1 MLKNNELLAPV
12 GSPAA
17 FYAAISSGCN
27 AVYLGL
33 DKFSARAYATNFN
46 LENLK
51 EYVDYA
57 HLRNV
62 KVFVTMNTIL
72 YDSELD
78 EAYNTI
84 DQLAKIGVDAI
95 IVQDLAL
102 INYIVNHYKS
112 LEAHASTQIGIDDFY
127 SAKVM
132 KDMGVQRV
140 VFARETSLKDM
151 KEIKRKLNIDVEAF
165 IHGALCVCYSGNCLM
180 SSMIGDRSGNRG
192 RCAGCCRQVYT
203 LIDMN
208 SYQNIK
214 TGYLLSMKDLNTS
227 SFIKEMDFVDSYKIE
242 GRMKEP
248 LYVAGVTSTYRK
260 ILDGDK
266 VDTDDLNKVFN
277 RTYTKG
283 FMNGETS
290 SSITN
295 IERPNNYG
303 YEIGRVVK
311 FHNNK
316 IWIKLFK
323 TLNKGDQ
330 IRVESKNVF
339 EEISIPVLK
348 LFDASFNPVDSSDK
362 TVIVDSRDYK
372 IDINAKVYKT
382 KDIKFLNEVEKKLNR
397 NEDYRKIDINV
408 ELTAK
413 IGEHL
418 LLKVEYQNF
427 KAYAKSENVVL
438 EALSK
443 PTTKENIYT
452 QLNKLNNT
460 PYQIGELKINL
471 DDNVF
476 IPLKELNELR
486 RKAIAN
492 LDSIRLHKKVS
503 LNKPKEIIPL
513 KNVLRT
519 PEITVQVY
527 TEEQFEAAK
536 ELGIKHIYYKNYV
549 KRNNEKYV
557 DDYDEIL
564 FGGIGAIE
572 YYKNRNKVLVSDY
585 SLNVTNYETVAILS
599 SKGVDRITLSNEI
612 CKDDINKLIKD
623 YYDKYQTY
631 PNLELIVYGRTCL
644 MHSKYCPL
652 KRLNM
657 CGKCKTNKY
666 ALKDKFATFP
676 ITFNDDCTTN
686 IWNSKTLNNM
696 DEINLINGVNYFRL
710 VFTTENKKQTK
721 EIISQFIDKLNGND
735 DSDSFDKQKDTHGH
749 FFSNP
754 L

>member
-27 AVYLGL
+27 AIYLGL

-46 LENLK
+46 LDNLK

-62 KVFVTMNTIL
+62 KVFVTMNTVL
-72 YDSELD
+72 YDRELND
-78 EAYNTI
+78 AYDTV

-102 INYIVNHYKS
+102 VNYIVNHYKS

-151 KEIKRKLNIDVEAF
+151 KEIKRKLNIDIEAF

-203 LIDMN
+203 LVDMN

-227 SFIKEMDFVDSYKIE
+227 DFIKDMDFVDSYKIE

-260 ILDGDK
+260 ILDNEK
-266 VDTDDLNKVFN
+266 VDIDNLNKVFN

-283 FMNGETS
+283 IMNGETS
-290 SSITN
+290 ANITN

-303 YEIGRVVK
+303 FEIGRVVK
-311 FHNNK
+311 VHNNK

-348 LFDASFNPVDSSDK
+348 LFDASFNAIESSDK

-382 KDIKFLNEVEKKLNR
+382 KDIKFVNDTEKKLNK
-397 NEDYRKIDINV
+397 NEDYKKISVNM
-408 ELTAK
+408 ELTGK
-413 IGEHL
+413 IGEQL
-418 LLKVEYQNF
+418 LLKIEYQNF
-427 KAYAKSENVVL
+427 RAYAKAENVAL

-443 PTTKENIYT
+443 PTTEENIYT
-452 QLNKLNNT
+452 QLSKLNNT
-460 PYQIGELKINL
+460 PYQLGELKLNL
-471 DDNVF
+471 DENIF

-486 RKAIAN
+486 RKAISN
-492 LDSIRLHKKVS
+492 LDSVRLHKKVG
-503 LNKPKEIIPL
+503 LNKPKAVVPL
-513 KNVLRT
+513 KCDLIN

-527 TEEQFEAAK
+527 TQEQFEAAK
-536 ELGIKHIYYKNYV
+536 ELGIKHIYFKNFV
-549 KRNNEKYV
+549 RRNNENYV
-557 DDYDEIL
+557 NEYDEIL

-572 YYKNRNKVLVSDY
+572 YYKSKNKVLVSDY

-599 SKGVDRITLSNEI
+599 SKGVNRITLSNEI
-612 CKDDINKLIKD
+612 CKDDINNLVRD
-623 YYDKYQTY
+623 YFDKYQTY

-666 ALKDKFATFP
+666 ALKDKFASFP

-686 IWNSKTLNNM
+686 IWNSKTLNNI
-696 DEINLINGVNYFRL
+696 DEINSLSGVNYFRL
-710 VFTTENKKQTK
+710 VFTTESKKQTK
-721 EIISQFIDKLNGND
+721 EIISQFIEKLKGND
-735 DSDSFDKQKDTHGH
+735 DSSSFDKQKDTHGH

>member
-17 FYAAISSGCN
+17 FYAAISNGCN
-27 AVYLGL
+27 AKYLGL

-46 LENLK
+46 LDNLK

-62 KVFVTMNTIL
+62 KVFVTMNTVL
-72 YDSELD
+72 YDRELND
-78 EAYNTI
+78 AYDTV

-102 INYIVNHYKS
+102 VNYIVNHYKS

-151 KEIKRKLNIDVEAF
+151 KEIKRKLNIDIEAF

-203 LIDMN
+203 LVDMN

-227 SFIKEMDFVDSYKIE
+227 DFIKDMDFVDSYKIE

-260 ILDGDK
+260 ILDNEK
-266 VDTDDLNKVFN
+266 VDIDNLNKVFN

-290 SSITN
+290 ANITN

-303 YEIGRVVK
+303 FEIGRVVK
-311 FHNNK
+311 VHNNK

-348 LFDASFNPVDSSDK
+348 LFDASFNAIESSDK

-382 KDIKFLNEVEKKLNR
+382 KDIKFVNDTEKKLNK
-397 NEDYRKIDINV
+397 NEDYKKIRVNM
-408 ELTAK
+408 ELTGK
-413 IGEHL
+413 IGEQL
-418 LLKVEYQNF
+418 LLKIEYQNF
-427 KAYAKSENVVL
+427 KAYAKAENVAL

-443 PTTKENIYT
+443 PTTEENIYT
-452 QLNKLNNT
+452 QLSKLNNT
-460 PYQIGELKINL
+460 PYQLGELKLNL
-471 DDNVF
+471 DENIF

-486 RKAIAN
+486 RKAISN
-492 LDSIRLHKKVS
+492 LDSVRLHKKVG
-503 LNKPKEIIPL
+503 LNKPKAVVPL
-513 KNVLRT
+513 KCDLIN

-527 TEEQFEAAK
+527 TQEQFEAAK
-536 ELGIKHIYYKNYV
+536 ELGIKHIYFKNFV
-549 KRNNEKYV
+549 RRNNENYV
-557 DDYDEIL
+557 NEYDEIL

-572 YYKNRNKVLVSDY
+572 YYKSKNKVLVSDY

-599 SKGVDRITLSNEI
+599 SKGVNRITLSNEI
-612 CKDDINKLIKD
+612 CKDDINNLVRD
-623 YYDKYQTY
+623 YFDKYQTY

-657 CGKCKTNKY
+657 CGKCKTDKY
-666 ALKDKFATFP
+666 ALKDKFASFP

-686 IWNSKTLNNM
+686 IWNSKTLNNI
-696 DEINLINGVNYFRL
+696 DEINSLSGVNYFRL
-710 VFTTENKKQTK
+710 VFTTESKKQTK
-721 EIISQFIDKLNGND
+721 EIISQFIEKLKGND
-735 DSDSFDKQKDTHGH
+735 DSSSFDKQKDTHGH

>member
-27 AVYLGL
+27 AIYLGL

-46 LENLK
+46 LDNLK

-62 KVFVTMNTIL
+62 KVFVTMNTVL
-72 YDSELD
+72 YDRELND
-78 EAYNTI
+78 AYDTV

-102 INYIVNHYKS
+102 VNYIVNHYKS

-151 KEIKRKLNIDVEAF
+151 KEIKRKLNIDIEAF

-203 LIDMN
+203 LVDMN

-227 SFIKEMDFVDSYKIE
+227 DFIKDMDFVDSYKIE

-260 ILDGDK
+260 ILDNEK
-266 VDTDDLNKVFN
+266 VDIDNLNKVFN

-290 SSITN
+290 ANITN

-303 YEIGRVVK
+303 FEIGRVVK
-311 FHNNK
+311 VHNNK

-348 LFDASFNPVDSSDK
+348 LFDASFNAIESSDK

-382 KDIKFLNEVEKKLNR
+382 KDIKFVNDTEKKLNK
-397 NEDYRKIDINV
+397 NEDYKKIRVNM
-408 ELTAK
+408 ELTGK
-413 IGEHL
+413 IGEQL
-418 LLKVEYQNF
+418 LLKIEYQNF
-427 KAYAKSENVVL
+427 KAYAKAENVAL

-443 PTTKENIYT
+443 PTTEKNIYT
-452 QLNKLNNT
+452 QLSKLNNT
-460 PYQIGELKINL
+460 PYQLGELKLNL
-471 DDNVF
+471 DENIF

-486 RKAIAN
+486 RKAISN
-492 LDSIRLHKKVS
+492 LDSVRLHKKVG
-503 LNKPKEIIPL
+503 LNKPKAVVPL
-513 KNVLRT
+513 KCDLIN

-527 TEEQFEAAK
+527 TQEQFEAAK
-536 ELGIKHIYYKNYV
+536 ELGIKHIYFKNFV
-549 KRNNEKYV
+549 RRNNENYV
-557 DDYDEIL
+557 NEYDEIL

-572 YYKNRNKVLVSDY
+572 YYKSKNKVLVSDY

-599 SKGVDRITLSNEI
+599 SKGVNRITLSNEI
-612 CKDDINKLIKD
+612 CKDDINNLVRD
-623 YYDKYQTY
+623 YFDKYQTY

-657 CGKCKTNKY
+657 CGKCKTDKY
-666 ALKDKFATFP
+666 ALKDKFASFP

-686 IWNSKTLNNM
+686 IWNSKTLNNI
-696 DEINLINGVNYFRL
+696 DEINSLSGVNYFRL
-710 VFTTENKKQTK
+710 VFTTESKKQTK
-721 EIISQFIDKLNGND
+721 EIISQFIEKLKGND
-735 DSDSFDKQKDTHGH
+735 DSSSFDKQKDTHGH

>member
-27 AVYLGL
+27 AIYLGL

-46 LENLK
+46 LDNLK

-62 KVFVTMNTIL
+62 KVFVTMNTVL
-72 YDSELD
+72 YDRELND
-78 EAYNTI
+78 AYDTV

-102 INYIVNHYKS
+102 VNYIVNYYKS

-151 KEIKRKLNIDVEAF
+151 KEIKRKLNIDIEAF

-203 LIDMN
+203 LVDMN

-227 SFIKEMDFVDSYKIE
+227 DFIKDMDFVDSYKIE

-260 ILDGDK
+260 ILDNEK
-266 VDTDDLNKVFN
+266 VDIDNLNKVFN

-290 SSITN
+290 ANITN

-303 YEIGRVVK
+303 FEIGRVVK
-311 FHNNK
+311 VHNNK

-348 LFDASFNPVDSSDK
+348 LFDASFNAIESSDK

-382 KDIKFLNEVEKKLNR
+382 KDIKFVNDTEKKLNK
-397 NEDYRKIDINV
+397 NEDYKKIRVNM
-408 ELTAK
+408 ELTGK
-413 IGEHL
+413 IGEQL
-418 LLKVEYQNF
+418 LLKIEYQNF
-427 KAYAKSENVVL
+427 KAYAKAENVAL

-443 PTTKENIYT
+443 PTTEENIYT
-452 QLNKLNNT
+452 QLSKLNNT
-460 PYQIGELKINL
+460 PYQLGELKLNL
-471 DDNVF
+471 DENIF

-486 RKAIAN
+486 RKAISN
-492 LDSIRLHKKVS
+492 LDSVRLHKKVG
-503 LNKPKEIIPL
+503 LNKPKAVVPL
-513 KNVLRT
+513 KCDLIN

-527 TEEQFEAAK
+527 TQEQFEAAK
-536 ELGIKHIYYKNYV
+536 ELGIKHIYFKNFV
-549 KRNNEKYV
+549 RRNNENYV
-557 DDYDEIL
+557 NEYDEIL

-572 YYKNRNKVLVSDY
+572 YYKSKNKVLVSDY

-599 SKGVDRITLSNEI
+599 SKGVNRITLSNEI
-612 CKDDINKLIKD
+612 CKDDINNLVRD
-623 YYDKYQTY
+623 YFDKYQTY

-657 CGKCKTNKY
+657 CGKCKTDKY
-666 ALKDKFATFP
+666 ALKDKFASFP

-686 IWNSKTLNNM
+686 IWNSKTLNNI
-696 DEINLINGVNYFRL
+696 DEINSLSGVNYFRL
-710 VFTTENKKQTK
+710 VFTTESKKQTK
-721 EIISQFIDKLNGND
+721 EIISQFIEKLKGND
-735 DSDSFDKQKDTHGH
+735 DSSSFDKQKDTHGH

>member
-27 AVYLGL
+27 AIYLGL

-46 LENLK
+46 LDNLK

-62 KVFVTMNTIL
+62 KVFVTMNTVL
-72 YDSELD
+72 YDGELND
-78 EAYNTI
+78 AYDTV

-102 INYIVNHYKS
+102 VNYIVNHYKS

-151 KEIKRKLNIDVEAF
+151 KEIKRKLNIDIEAF

-180 SSMIGDRSGNRG
+180 SSMIGNRSGNRG

-203 LIDMN
+203 LVDMN

-227 SFIKEMDFVDSYKIE
+227 DFIKDMDFVDSYKIE

-260 ILDGDK
+260 ILDNEK
-266 VDTDDLNKVFN
+266 VDIDNLNKVFN

-290 SSITN
+290 ANITN

-303 YEIGRVVK
+303 FEIGRVVK
-311 FHNNK
+311 VHNNK

-348 LFDASFNPVDSSDK
+348 LFDASFNAIESSDK

-382 KDIKFLNEVEKKLNR
+382 KDIKFVNDTEKKLNK
-397 NEDYRKIDINV
+397 NEDYKKIRVNM
-408 ELTAK
+408 ELTGK
-413 IGEHL
+413 IGEQL
-418 LLKVEYQNF
+418 LLKIEYQNF
-427 KAYAKSENVVL
+427 KAYAKAENVAL

-443 PTTKENIYT
+443 PTTEENIYT
-452 QLNKLNNT
+452 QLSKLNNT
-460 PYQIGELKINL
+460 PYQLGELKLNL
-471 DDNVF
+471 DENIF

-486 RKAIAN
+486 RKAISN
-492 LDSIRLHKKVS
+492 LDSVRLHKKVG
-503 LNKPKEIIPL
+503 LNKPKAVVPL
-513 KNVLRT
+513 KCDLIN

-527 TEEQFEAAK
+527 TQEQFEAAK
-536 ELGIKHIYYKNYV
+536 ELGIKHIYFKNFVRRNSENYV
-549 KRNNEKYV
+549 NE
-557 DDYDEIL
+557 YDEIL

-572 YYKNRNKVLVSDY
+572 YYKSKNKVLVSDY

-599 SKGVDRITLSNEI
+599 SKGVNRITLSNEI
-612 CKDDINKLIKD
+612 CKDDISNLVRD
-623 YYDKYQTY
+623 YFDKYQTY

-657 CGKCKTNKY
+657 CGKCKTDKY
-666 ALKDKFATFP
+666 ALKDKFASFP

-686 IWNSKTLNNM
+686 IWNSKTLNNI
-696 DEINLINGVNYFRL
+696 DEINSLSGVNYFRL
-710 VFTTENKKQTK
+710 VFTTESKKQTK
-721 EIISQFIDKLNGND
+721 EIISQFIEKLKGND
-735 DSDSFDKQKDTHGH
+735 DSSSFDKQKDTHGH

>member
-27 AVYLGL
+27 AIYLGL
-33 DKFSARAYATNFN
+33 DKFSARAHATNFN
-46 LENLK
+46 LDNLK

-62 KVFVTMNTIL
+62 KVFVTMNTVL
-72 YDSELD
+72 YDRELND
-78 EAYNTI
+78 AYDTV

-102 INYIVNHYKS
+102 VNYIVNHYKS

-151 KEIKRKLNIDVEAF
+151 KEIKRKLNIDIEAF

-203 LIDMN
+203 LVDMN

-227 SFIKEMDFVDSYKIE
+227 DFIKDMDFVDSYKIE

-260 ILDGDK
+260 ILDNEK
-266 VDTDDLNKVFN
+266 VDIDNLNKVFN

-290 SSITN
+290 ANITN

-303 YEIGRVVK
+303 FEIGRVVK
-311 FHNNK
+311 VHNNK

-348 LFDASFNPVDSSDK
+348 LFDASFNAIESSDK

-382 KDIKFLNEVEKKLNR
+382 KDIKFVNDTEKKLNK
-397 NEDYRKIDINV
+397 NEDYKKISVNM
-408 ELTAK
+408 ELTGK
-413 IGEHL
+413 IGEQL
-418 LLKVEYQNF
+418 LLKIEYQNF
-427 KAYAKSENVVL
+427 KAYAKAENVAL

-443 PTTKENIYT
+443 PTTEENIYT
-452 QLNKLNNT
+452 QLSKLNNT
-460 PYQIGELKINL
+460 PYQLGELKLNL
-471 DDNVF
+471 DENIF

-486 RKAIAN
+486 RKAISN
-492 LDSIRLHKKVS
+492 LDSVRLHKKVG
-503 LNKPKEIIPL
+503 LNKPKAVVPL
-513 KNVLRT
+513 KCDLIN

-527 TEEQFEAAK
+527 TQEQFEAAK
-536 ELGIKHIYYKNYV
+536 ELGIKHIYFKNFV
-549 KRNNEKYV
+549 RRNNENYV
-557 DDYDEIL
+557 NEYDEIL

-572 YYKNRNKVLVSDY
+572 YYKSKNKVLVSDY

-599 SKGVDRITLSNEI
+599 SKGVNRITLSNEI
-612 CKDDINKLIKD
+612 CKDDINNLVRD
-623 YYDKYQTY
+623 YFDKYQTY

-657 CGKCKTNKY
+657 CGKCETNKY
-666 ALKDKFATFP
+666 ALKDKFASFP

-686 IWNSKTLNNM
+686 IWNSKTLNNI
-696 DEINLINGVNYFRL
+696 DEINSLSGVNYFRL
-710 VFTTENKKQTK
+710 VFTTESKKQTK
-721 EIISQFIDKLNGND
+721 EIISQFIEKLKGND
-735 DSDSFDKQKDTHGH
+735 DSSSFDKQKDTHGH

>member
-27 AVYLGL
+27 AIYLGL

-46 LENLK
+46 LDNLK

-62 KVFVTMNTIL
+62 KVFVTMNTVL
-72 YDSELD
+72 YDRELND
-78 EAYNTI
+78 AYDTV

-102 INYIVNHYKS
+102 VNYIVNHYKS

-151 KEIKRKLNIDVEAF
+151 KEIKRKLNIDIEAF

-203 LIDMN
+203 LVDMN

-227 SFIKEMDFVDSYKIE
+227 DFIKDMDFVDSYKIE

-260 ILDGDK
+260 ILDNEK
-266 VDTDDLNKVFN
+266 VDIDNLNKVFN

-290 SSITN
+290 ANITN

-303 YEIGRVVK
+303 FEIGRVVK
-311 FHNNK
+311 VHNNK

-348 LFDASFNPVDSSDK
+348 LFDASFNAIESSDK

-382 KDIKFLNEVEKKLNR
+382 KDIKFVNDTEKKLNK
-397 NEDYRKIDINV
+397 NEDYKKIRVNM
-408 ELTAK
+408 ELTGK
-413 IGEHL
+413 IGEQL
-418 LLKVEYQNF
+418 LLKIEYQNF
-427 KAYAKSENVVL
+427 KAYAKAENVAL

-443 PTTKENIYT
+443 PTTEENIYT
-452 QLNKLNNT
+452 QLSKLNNT
-460 PYQIGELKINL
+460 PYQLGELKLNL
-471 DDNVF
+471 DENIF

-486 RKAIAN
+486 RKAISN
-492 LDSIRLHKKVS
+492 LDSVRLHKKVG
-503 LNKPKEIIPL
+503 LNKPKAVVPL
-513 KNVLRT
+513 KCDLIN

-527 TEEQFEAAK
+527 TQEQFEAAK
-536 ELGIKHIYYKNYV
+536 ELGIKHIYFKNFVRRNSENYV
-549 KRNNEKYV
+549 NE
-557 DDYDEIL
+557 YDEIL

-572 YYKNRNKVLVSDY
+572 YYKSKNKVLVSDY

-599 SKGVDRITLSNEI
+599 SKGVNRITLSNEI
-612 CKDDINKLIKD
+612 CKDDINNLVRD
-623 YYDKYQTY
+623 YFDKYQTY

-657 CGKCKTNKY
+657 CGKCKTDKY
-666 ALKDKFATFP
+666 ALKDKFASFP

-686 IWNSKTLNNM
+686 IWNSKTLNNI
-696 DEINLINGVNYFRL
+696 DEINSLSGVNYFRL
-710 VFTTENKKQTK
+710 VFTTESKKQTK
-721 EIISQFIDKLNGND
+721 EIISQFIEKLKGND
-735 DSDSFDKQKDTHGH
+735 DSSSFDKQKDTHGH

>member
-27 AVYLGL
+27 AIYLGL

-46 LENLK
+46 LDNLK

-62 KVFVTMNTIL
+62 KVFVTMNTVL
-72 YDSELD
+72 YDRELND
-78 EAYNTI
+78 AYDTV

-102 INYIVNHYKS
+102 VNYIVNHYKS

-151 KEIKRKLNIDVEAF
+151 KEIKRKLNIDIEAF

-203 LIDMN
+203 LVDMN

-227 SFIKEMDFVDSYKIE
+227 DFIKDMDFVDSYKIE

-260 ILDGDK
+260 ILDNEKIDI
-266 VDTDDLNKVFN
+266 DNLNKVFN

-290 SSITN
+290 ANITN

-303 YEIGRVVK
+303 FEIGRVVK
-311 FHNNK
+311 VHNNK

-330 IRVESKNVF
+330 IRVEPKNVF

-348 LFDASFNPVDSSDK
+348 LFDASFNAIESSDK

-382 KDIKFLNEVEKKLNR
+382 KDIKFVNDTEKKLNK
-397 NEDYRKIDINV
+397 NEDYKKISVNM
-408 ELTAK
+408 ELTGK
-413 IGEHL
+413 IGEQL
-418 LLKVEYQNF
+418 LLKIEYQNF
-427 KAYAKSENVVL
+427 KAYAKAENVAL

-443 PTTKENIYT
+443 PTTEENIYT
-452 QLNKLNNT
+452 QLSKLNNT
-460 PYQIGELKINL
+460 PYQLGELKLNL
-471 DDNVF
+471 DENIF

-486 RKAIAN
+486 RKAISN
-492 LDSIRLHKKVS
+492 LDSVRLHKKVG
-503 LNKPKEIIPL
+503 LNKPKAVVPL
-513 KNVLRT
+513 KCDLIN

-527 TEEQFEAAK
+527 TQEQFEAAK
-536 ELGIKHIYYKNYV
+536 ELGIKHIYFKNFV
-549 KRNNEKYV
+549 RRNNENYV
-557 DDYDEIL
+557 NEYDEIL

-572 YYKNRNKVLVSDY
+572 YYKSKNKVLVSDY

-599 SKGVDRITLSNEI
+599 SKGVNRITLSNEI
-612 CKDDINKLIKD
+612 CKDDINNLVRD
-623 YYDKYQTY
+623 YFDKYQTY

-666 ALKDKFATFP
+666 ALKDKFASFP

-686 IWNSKTLNNM
+686 IWNSKTLNNI
-696 DEINLINGVNYFRL
+696 DEINSLSGVNYFRL
-710 VFTTENKKQTK
+710 VFTTESKKQTK
-721 EIISQFIDKLNGND
+721 EIISQFIEKLKGND
-735 DSDSFDKQKDTHGH
+735 DSSSFDKQKDTHGH

>member
-27 AVYLGL
+27 AIYLGL

-46 LENLK
+46 LDNLK

-62 KVFVTMNTIL
+62 KVFVTMNTVL
-72 YDSELD
+72 YDRELND
-78 EAYNTI
+78 AYDTV

-102 INYIVNHYKS
+102 VNYIVNHYKS

-151 KEIKRKLNIDVEAF
+151 KEIKRKLNIDIEAF

-203 LIDMN
+203 LVDMN

-227 SFIKEMDFVDSYKIE
+227 DFIKDMDFVDSYKIE

-260 ILDGDK
+260 ILDNEK
-266 VDTDDLNKVFN
+266 VDIDNLNKVFN

-283 FMNGETS
+283 FMNGEIS
-290 SSITN
+290 ANITN

-303 YEIGRVVK
+303 FEIGRVVK
-311 FHNNK
+311 VHNNK

-348 LFDASFNPVDSSDK
+348 LFDASFNAIESSDK

-382 KDIKFLNEVEKKLNR
+382 KDIKFVNDTEKKLNK
-397 NEDYRKIDINV
+397 NEDYKKISVNM
-408 ELTAK
+408 ELTGK
-413 IGEHL
+413 IGEQL
-418 LLKVEYQNF
+418 LLKIEYQNF
-427 KAYAKSENVVL
+427 RAYAKAENVAL

-443 PTTKENIYT
+443 PTTEENIYT
-452 QLNKLNNT
+452 QLSKLNNT
-460 PYQIGELKINL
+460 PYQLGELKLNL
-471 DDNVF
+471 DENIF

-486 RKAIAN
+486 RKAISN
-492 LDSIRLHKKVS
+492 LDSVRLHKKVG
-503 LNKPKEIIPL
+503 LNKPKAVVPL
-513 KNVLRT
+513 KCDLIN

-527 TEEQFEAAK
+527 TQEQFEAAK
-536 ELGIKHIYYKNYV
+536 ELVIKHIYFKNFV
-549 KRNNEKYV
+549 RRNNENYV
-557 DDYDEIL
+557 NEYDEIL

-572 YYKNRNKVLVSDY
+572 YYKSKNKVLVSDY

-599 SKGVDRITLSNEI
+599 SKGVNRITLSNEI
-612 CKDDINKLIKD
+612 CKDDINNLVRD
-623 YYDKYQTY
+623 YFDKYQTY

-657 CGKCKTNKY
+657 CGKCKTDKY
-666 ALKDKFATFP
+666 ALKDKFASFP

-686 IWNSKTLNNM
+686 IWNSKTLNNI
-696 DEINLINGVNYFRL
+696 DEINSLSGVNYFRL
-710 VFTTENKKQTK
+710 VFTTESKKQTK
-721 EIISQFIDKLNGND
+721 EIISQFIEKLKGND
-735 DSDSFDKQKDTHGH
+735 DSSSFDKQKDTHGH

>member
-27 AVYLGL
+27 AIYLGL

-46 LENLK
+46 LDNLK

-62 KVFVTMNTIL
+62 KVFVTMNTVL
-72 YDSELD
+72 YDRELND
-78 EAYNTI
+78 AYDTV
-84 DQLAKIGVDAI
+84 DQLAKIGIDAI

-102 INYIVNHYKS
+102 VNYIVNHYKS

-151 KEIKRKLNIDVEAF
+151 KEIKRKLNIDIEAF

-203 LIDMN
+203 LVDMN

-227 SFIKEMDFVDSYKIE
+227 DFIKDMDFVDSYKIE

-260 ILDGDK
+260 ILDNEK
-266 VDTDDLNKVFN
+266 VDIDNLNKVFN

-290 SSITN
+290 ANITN

-303 YEIGRVVK
+303 FEIGRVVK
-311 FHNNK
+311 VHNNK

-348 LFDASFNPVDSSDK
+348 LFDASFNAIESSDK

-382 KDIKFLNEVEKKLNR
+382 KDIKFVNDTEKKLNK
-397 NEDYRKIDINV
+397 NEDY
-408 ELTAK
+408 
-413 IGEHL
+413 
-418 LLKVEYQNF
+418 
-427 KAYAKSENVVL
+427 
-438 EALSK
+438 
-443 PTTKENIYT
+443 
-452 QLNKLNNT
+452 
-460 PYQIGELKINL
+460 
-471 DDNVF
+471 
-476 IPLKELNELR
+476 
-486 RKAIAN
+486 
-492 LDSIRLHKKVS
+492 KK
-503 LNKPKEIIPL
+503 
-513 KNVLRT
+513 
-519 PEITVQVY
+519 
-527 TEEQFEAAK
+527 
-536 ELGIKHIYYKNYV
+536 
-549 KRNNEKYV
+549 
-557 DDYDEIL
+557 
-564 FGGIGAIE
+564 
-572 YYKNRNKVLVSDY
+572 
-585 SLNVTNYETVAILS
+585 
-599 SKGVDRITLSNEI
+599 
-612 CKDDINKLIKD
+612 
-623 YYDKYQTY
+623 
-631 PNLELIVYGRTCL
+631 
-644 MHSKYCPL
+644 
-652 KRLNM
+652 
-657 CGKCKTNKY
+657 
-666 ALKDKFATFP
+666 
-676 ITFNDDCTTN
+676 
-686 IWNSKTLNNM
+686 
-696 DEINLINGVNYFRL
+696 
-710 VFTTENKKQTK
+710 
-721 EIISQFIDKLNGND
+721 
-735 DSDSFDKQKDTHGH
+735 
-749 FFSNP
+749 
-754 L
+754 

>member
-27 AVYLGL
+27 AIYLGL

-46 LENLK
+46 LDNLK

-62 KVFVTMNTIL
+62 KVFVTMNTVL
-72 YDSELD
+72 YDRELND
-78 EAYNTI
+78 AYDTV

-102 INYIVNHYKS
+102 VNYIVNHYKS

-140 VFARETSLKDM
+140 VFTRETSLKDM
-151 KEIKRKLNIDVEAF
+151 KEIKRKLNIDIEAF

-203 LIDMN
+203 LVDMN

-227 SFIKEMDFVDSYKIE
+227 DFIKDMDFVDSYKIE

-260 ILDGDK
+260 ILDNEK
-266 VDTDDLNKVFN
+266 VDIDNLNKVFN

-290 SSITN
+290 ANITN

-303 YEIGRVVK
+303 FEIGRVVK
-311 FHNNK
+311 VHNNK

-348 LFDASFNPVDSSDK
+348 LFDASFNAIESSDK

-382 KDIKFLNEVEKKLNR
+382 KDIKFVNDTEKKLNK
-397 NEDYRKIDINV
+397 NEDYKKISVNM
-408 ELTAK
+408 ELTGK
-413 IGEHL
+413 IGEQL
-418 LLKVEYQNF
+418 LLKIEYQNF
-427 KAYAKSENVVL
+427 KAYAKAENVAL

-443 PTTKENIYT
+443 PTTEEKIYT
-452 QLNKLNNT
+452 QLSKLNNT
-460 PYQIGELKINL
+460 PYQLGELKLNL
-471 DDNVF
+471 DENIF

-486 RKAIAN
+486 RKAISN
-492 LDSIRLHKKVS
+492 LDSVRLHKKVG
-503 LNKPKEIIPL
+503 LNKPKAVVPL
-513 KNVLRT
+513 KCDLIN

-527 TEEQFEAAK
+527 TQEQFEAAK
-536 ELGIKHIYYKNYV
+536 ELGIKHIYFKNFV
-549 KRNNEKYV
+549 RRNNENYV
-557 DDYDEIL
+557 NEYDEIL

-572 YYKNRNKVLVSDY
+572 YYKSKNKVLVSDY

-599 SKGVDRITLSNEI
+599 SKGVNRITLSNEI
-612 CKDDINKLIKD
+612 CKDDINNLVRD
-623 YYDKYQTY
+623 YFDKYQTY

-657 CGKCKTNKY
+657 CGKCKTDKY
-666 ALKDKFATFP
+666 ALKDKFASFP

-686 IWNSKTLNNM
+686 IWNSKTLNNI
-696 DEINLINGVNYFRL
+696 DEINSLSGVNYFRL
-710 VFTTENKKQTK
+710 VFTTESKKQTK
-721 EIISQFIDKLNGND
+721 EIISQFIEKLKGND
-735 DSDSFDKQKDTHGH
+735 DSSSFDKQKDTHGH